1 MAKQAT
7 TKQSATKQ
15 DSEQLDNTD
24 KSGEKVTTPKSTA
37 SKSSPK
43 KTRDI
48 SLAAADMSAIVEQLN
63 TLLANYHVFYTNV
76 RGYHWNVRGS
86 DFFTLHVKFEELY
99 TALQIQIDEIAERI
113 LTLQGTPLHAYS
125 DFLKISSIKEDK
137 NVSDGV
143 ACVKGIL
150 TGLTMTIAKEREII
164 DLADEDDDQGT
175 ADQLTAYV
183 QEQEKLVWM
192 YNAYLG

>member
-24 KSGEKVTTPKSTA
+24 KSGEKVTT

-48 SLAAADMSAIVEQLN
+48 SLAVTDMSAIVEQLN
-63 TLLANYHVFYTNV
+63 SLLANYHIFYTNV

>member
-7 TKQSATKQ
+7 TKQSASKQ

-24 KSGEKVTTPKSTA
+24 KSGEKVTT

-48 SLAAADMSAIVEQLN
+48 SLAATDMSAIVEQLN
-63 TLLANYHVFYTNV
+63 SLLANYHIFYTNV

>member
-1 MAKQAT
+1 MHDDPWIIEELMEEGAKGFLRKNCSFDELVDMLFAVH
-7 TKQSATKQ
+7 S
-15 DSEQLDNTD
+15 DVLL
-24 KSGEKVTTPKSTA
+24 TTPKKLETPLDVNA
-37 SKSSPK
+37 RELLVLKMICDG
-43 KTRDI
+43 KT
-48 SLAAADMSAIVEQLN
+48 S
-63 TLLANYHVFYTNV
+63 
-76 RGYHWNVRGS
+76 
-86 DFFTLHVKFEELY
+86 
-99 TALQIQIDEIAERI
+99 DEIAERI

>member
-15 DSEQLDNTD
+15 DSEQFDNTD
-24 KSGEKVTTPKSTA
+24 KSGEKVTTPKSA
-37 SKSSPK
+37 PS

-164 DLADEDDDQGT
+164 DLADEDDDQDT

-183 QEQEKLVWM
+183 QEQEKFVCM
-192 YNAYLG
+192 YNAYLF

>member
-15 DSEQLDNTD
+15 DSEQLDNID
-24 KSGEKVTTPKSTA
+24 KSGEKVTT

-48 SLAAADMSAIVEQLN
+48 SLAATDMSAIVEQLN
-63 TLLANYHVFYTNV
+63 TLLANYHIFYTNV